1 MPAFASGDLVV
12 LKSGGPVMTIDT
24 VNTDIFD
31 DSKITGVLCVWFV
44 GDRLE
49 RVRFDH
55 RAIDP
60 VDPPAIPPPDVVRED
75 ITASAQLPVSEDSPG
90 EYNTVMDNMMGALNT
105 VSDQPPPSRPPPRR
119 RKAARVAT
127 ASENTRELNT

>member
-12 LKSGGPVMTIDT
+12 LKSGGPVMTVDT

-44 GDRLE
+44 GNKLE

-60 VDPPAIPPPDVVRED
+60 VDPPALSPPDVMRED
-75 ITASAQLPVSEDSPG
+75 IAPREPMPVSEDTPG
-90 EYNTVMDNMMGALNT
+90 EYIAVMDNMMGALNT
-105 VSDQPPPSRPPPRR
+105 VSDQPPASRPPPRR
-119 RKAARVAT
+119 RKAATVT
-127 ASENTRELNT
+127 AETARELNN